1 VYLCQPVPDDIQ
13 FVTVK
18 SAHFSSNSSTTANRQ
33 LVVKV
38 CDTSD
43 VNKAQAA
50 RNEAIILKKIE
61 CDLINQLV
69 AFYEDPQV
77 NKSYL
82 VLEFAGY
89 FSLTQFISD
98 RKKELYAK
106 DGGRSQLLSEDL
118 VRTIMR
124 QLF

>member
-1 VYLCQPVPDDIQ
+1 M
-13 FVTVK
+13 TVK
-18 SAHFSSNSSTTANRQ
+18 SAHLQSSNSSTQ
-33 LVVKV
+33 PSHKLVVKV

-50 RNEAIILKKIE
+50 LNESNILKKIE

-82 VLEFAGY
+82 VLEYAGQA
-89 FSLTQFISD
+89 SLTEYISE
-98 RKKELYAK
+98 KKQEVEVQNL
-106 DGGRSQLLSEDL
+106 
-118 VRTIMR
+118 RTTAE
-124 QLF
+124 

>member
-1 VYLCQPVPDDIQ
+1 MPEDIQ
-13 FVTVK
+13 FVTIK
-18 SAHFSSNSSTTANRQ
+18 SAHLSSNSSMTQNRQ

-43 VNKAQAA
+43 VNRDQAA
-50 RNEAIILKKIE
+50 RNEVDILRKIE

-89 FSLTQFISD
+89 
-98 RKKELYAK
+98 
-106 DGGRSQLLSEDL
+106 
-118 VRTIMR
+118 
-124 QLF
+124 

>member
-1 VYLCQPVPDDIQ
+1 MPQDIQ

-18 SAHFSSNSSTTANRQ
+18 SAHLQSSNSSTTHSRQ

-50 RNEAIILKKIE
+50 LNESNILKKIE

-89 FSLTQFISD
+89 NSLTQYISD
-98 RKKELYAK
+98 KK
-106 DGGRSQLLSEDL
+106 
-118 VRTIMR
+118 
-124 QLF
+124 